1 MLAEAAS
8 WIAAL
13 GGLWL
18 IALGV
23 FMFSAPRR
31 SLKALAAMGGS
42 GLIHFGEMAVRIAAG
57 AVFIIAA
64 PVTRIPAAYAFF
76 GWFLVGSALV
86 LVLLPRRWHASYS
99 SWWADRISPPAVRII
114 APISVIAGGLLIW
127 TLLYR

>member
-1 MLAEAAS
+1 LHR
-8 WIAAL
+8 I
-13 GGLWL
+13 
-18 IALGV
+18 
-23 FMFSAPRR
+23 R
-31 SLKALAAMGGS
+31 SFDAGGS
-42 GLIHFGEMAVRIAAG
+42 GHLDSGAGRPLVDSARCFHHFGEMAVRIAAG

-99 SWWADRISPPAVRII
+99 TWWADRISPPAVRII